1 MNVGCRNGAFG
12 GGDDHLVEPPNYV
25 TGCVKTRNRGLLM
38 GVDLE
43 IALLVAGGRKRTRQI
58 VTWAAAQRQI
68 NYVEIAAALRC
79 GQRYIIFVN
88 AKVLRLNPNPFKVA
102 QARRVSGGRE
112 LWRASV
118 QQCNLIGVRHQE
130 FRLTFAEGVI
140 ADDSDAFI
148 DRFKSIADGTDAQQA
163 AHYGLG
169 GAFDGGQVIPNA
181 GRQQEK
187 ATTQRTVIRA
197 EDKKVVMQGNA
208 RYVSPADPCAI
219 FCGLF
224 SQREKELRA
233 ADAGSKSGNVVARRY
248 PACPRMTIV
257 KDDASTAKSS
267 QVNCRRQASRA
278 ATHDDGIVNL
288 WLILRAQSLSFLRGA
303 PRLGGASSDSTWRRT
318 AESAS
323 RALWR
328 SLSPSDFDADA
339 SASCGV
345 ERRSPGSFFRVE

>member
-25 TGCVKTRNRGLLM
+25 TGCVKMRNRSLLM

-68 NYVEIAAALRC
+68 NYVEIAAALRG

-102 QARRVSGGRE
+102 HARVSGGRV
-112 LWRASV
+112 LWRAGV
-118 QQCNLIGVRHQE
+118 QQRNLIGVCHQE

-140 ADDSDAFI
+140 ADDSDALI
-148 DRFKSIADGTDAQQA
+148 DRFKSIADGTDAQQT

-169 GAFDGGQVIPNA
+169 CAFDGGQVIPNA
-181 GRQQEK
+181 GRQQEI
-187 ATTQRTVIRA
+187 AAIQRILIRA
-197 EDKKVVMQGNA
+197 EDKNIVMEGDA
-208 RYVSPADPCAI
+208 RYVSPADLCAI
-219 FCGLF
+219 FCGLL
-224 SQREKELRA
+224 SQCEKELLA

-248 PACPRMTIV
+248 PPCPRMTIV
-257 KDDASTAKSS
+257 KDDASTPKSS
-267 QVNCRRQASRA
+267 QVNRRRKASRA
-278 ATHDDGIVNL
+278 AAHDDGIVNL
-288 WLILRAQSLSFLRGA
+288 QLILCTQSLSVLRGA
-303 PRLGGASSDSTWRRT
+303 PRCGGISSDGTSG
-318 AESAS
+318 
-323 RALWR
+323 RA
-328 SLSPSDFDADA
+328 AVA